1 MDRFDDLPN
10 IKENIE
16 NYLKKK
22 HVIQSEKG
30 ALLKIDSLNLCE
42 EAINKTIE
50 DLTNSNNNLNDV
62 MNNQGKEIS
71 KNLDNLLK
79 KLEADTNNHINM
91 IEKSQLTEEEK
102 KEEYIKCLEELDNI
116 SFLSKALE
124 NCIEISEENFL
135 KYLEKDPV
143 YKRDILIDFL
153 IKEEDNLKKNNI
165 YEELINN
172 KEYLEK
178 LYNGSNIPYLKNYI
192 SQSSLLIPDNK
203 KLYKLI
209 VNENTDIANAKEL
222 LISTNDKNEII
233 QNEIK
238 KISLKNISKENLRYL
253 FSKGM
258 KIIKKKPSPQ
268 TSKTVNQ
275 AINKNQQSTEN
286 RHHKNSDAI
295 ALETPKEEAE
305 NYCTLDYN
313 YPYITCKNC
322 DCSELNFNETFPE
335 MQTLKLISCE
345 LPFLFITI
353 DNFNSFEKIT
363 ELYIENCDII
373 DENFKEIYYGFL
385 NNKNL
390 VENLNILSFK
400 NNKISVISVYGYIM
414 EGERKKYKLN
424 KLQFLDLSNNNINH
438 FNINLFDSLPNL
450 QVIDFSNNNI
460 QLKSKLDELNDV
472 KKTRLKI
479 QQQEIARSKTISS
492 MKGESSLQGDTAE
505 PSKNENTQIELLFLM
520 GGNMVLNRERELE
533 KYCKFL
539 IDTIPHIDFNLKTF
553 NLSGVFCRKNVLPF
567 LYKIN
572 FTKYRKSLI
581 EIDLSLCNLTNED
594 IGKFFETFLLK
605 NLKKINLASNKLT
618 DDFFKILIEKKADE
632 IYDKI
637 KEIDLSNNEIYLK
650 GKKEVINFVK
660 SFDSIQKI
668 FIHDTP
674 AEENINNYIK
684 KKIIMLNEEQNSK
697 IITTIF
703 NKEEEEIKNL
713 LESDGKSNDNVF
725 GNQSGAKLYMNNTI
739 DYKFIDAAKKIYPEL
754 FDNIYIKNKCN
765 YFN

>member
-1 MDRFDDLPN
+1 
-10 IKENIE
+10 
-16 NYLKKK
+16 
-22 HVIQSEKG
+22 
-30 ALLKIDSLNLCE
+30 
-42 EAINKTIE
+42 
-50 DLTNSNNNLNDV
+50 
-62 MNNQGKEIS
+62 
-71 KNLDNLLK
+71 
-79 KLEADTNNHINM
+79 
-91 IEKSQLTEEEK
+91 
-102 KEEYIKCLEELDNI
+102 
-116 SFLSKALE
+116 
-124 NCIEISEENFL
+124 
-135 KYLEKDPV
+135 
-143 YKRDILIDFL
+143 
-153 IKEEDNLKKNNI
+153 
-165 YEELINN
+165 
-172 KEYLEK
+172 
-178 LYNGSNIPYLKNYI
+178 
-192 SQSSLLIPDNK
+192 
-203 KLYKLI
+203 
-209 VNENTDIANAKEL
+209 
-222 LISTNDKNEII
+222 
-233 QNEIK
+233 
-238 KISLKNISKENLRYL
+238 
-253 FSKGM
+253 
-258 KIIKKKPSPQ
+258 
-268 TSKTVNQ
+268 
-275 AINKNQQSTEN
+275 
-286 RHHKNSDAI
+286 
-295 ALETPKEEAE
+295 
-305 NYCTLDYN
+305 
-313 YPYITCKNC
+313 
-322 DCSELNFNETFPE
+322 

-539 IDTIPHIDFNLKTF
+539 IDTIPHIDFNLKSF

-674 AEENINNYIK
+674 AEENINNYLK

-703 NKEEEEIKNL
+703 NKDEEEIKNL
-713 LESDGKSNDNVF
+713 LESEGKSNDNVF